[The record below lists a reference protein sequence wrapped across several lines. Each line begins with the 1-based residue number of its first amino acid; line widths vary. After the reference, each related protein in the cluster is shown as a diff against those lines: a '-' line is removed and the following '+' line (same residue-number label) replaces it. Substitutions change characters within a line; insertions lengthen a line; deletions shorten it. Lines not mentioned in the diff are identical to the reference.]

1 MPTNMVTRKIGSLLI
16 LRENQHTPSDE
27 EWDECL
33 QLLSEDR
40 SLLPKIRVLVV
51 TDGGGPT
58 PDQRRRL
65 QGALSGVPVKVAV
78 VSESVRVRFIV
89 SSVALLTS
97 RIKSFSL
104 REFNEALVHL
114 ELDLDDVRIAQ
125 NNIRQMT
132 ALLDR

>member
-1 MPTNMVTRKIGSLLI
+1 MPVNMVTRRIGALLI
-16 LRENQHTPSDE
+16 LRESAGTPSDE

-33 QLLSEDR
+33 RLIPTDPEQLAQL
-40 SLLPKIRVLVV
+40 RVLVV

-65 QGALSGVPVKVAV
+65 QRALAGVPVRVAV

-97 RIKSFSL
+97 KIQSFSL
-104 REFNEALVHL
+104 REFNSALSH
-114 ELDLDDVRIAQ
+114 LDLPPDDVRAAQ
-125 NNIRQMT
+125 QAIREMT
-132 ALLDR
+132 AALSR

>member
-1 MPTNMVTRKIGSLLI
+1 MSRNMVTRRIGSLLI
-16 LRENQHTPSDE
+16 LRENDQTPSDE

-33 QLLSEDR
+33 RLLSQYPDE
-40 SLLPKIRVLVV
+40 LPKTRVLVV

-65 QGALSGVPVKVAV
+65 QRALSGVPVPVAV

-104 REFNEALVHL
+104 REFNEALAHL
-114 ELDLDDVRIAQ
+114 GVDLDDARIAQ
-125 NNIRQMT
+125 LNIREMT
-132 ALLDR
+132 ALLTK